1 MVDNQTYQ
9 KTKSFAGIHGCR
21 MTIEATSAFK
31 EVTVSRLPHPTD
43 PTHRFSLVSW
53 DPVFI
58 LSQIEAI

>member
-1 MVDNQTYQ
+1 
-9 KTKSFAGIHGCR
+9 

-31 EVTVSRLPHPTD
+31 EVTVSRLPH

>member
-1 MVDNQTYQ
+1 MGRP
-9 KTKSFAGIHGCR
+9 SLLLAFLAAEGR
-21 MTIEATSAFK
+21 IEATSAYQ
-31 EVTVSRLPHPTD
+31 EGVTRHACRLPH